1 MPVSLTNGARLQPVG
16 DLNLRQTV
24 RFPDLPI
31 HTKPPLTD
39 TRGGPLTEIT
49 KDGAA
54 VGMKPPTAGQLII
67 NSCPFSVNWRL
78 SCPVSELDSGTP
90 PLASHSWTVIFKPS
104 LSADCHPGRVVLLKA
119 RGGEKKKGWLMDR
132 ETGAAHTELTSTGHL

>member
-39 TRGGPLTEIT
+39 TRGGALTEIT

-54 VGMKPPTAGQLII
+54 VGMEPPTAGQLII

-90 PLASHSWTVIFKPS
+90 S
-104 LSADCHPGRVVLLKA
+104 LH
-119 RGGEKKKGWLMDR
+119 
-132 ETGAAHTELTSTGHL
+132 LTAGL